1 MEKNIDYENIGRYF
15 SQMYRKGRIF
25 YTQELK
31 KFGLGSGQSIFLFQL
46 YKKDGVT
53 QEELANTLYID
64 KGTTARS
71 LKTLEEQGFIKKE
84 HVISDKRLNMI
95 YLTEKALKLEEEITN
110 ILKKWDG
117 ILSNSLSS
125 EEKET
130 LLQLL
135 KKISDSNGLK

>member
-1 MEKNIDYENIGRYF
+1 MKETIEYENIGRYF

-25 YTQELK
+25 YAHELK

-53 QEELANTLYID
+53 QDELANTLYID

-71 LKTLEEQGFIKKE
+71 LKTLENQGFIKKE
-84 HVISDKRLNMI
+84 NLITDKRSNII
-95 YLTEKALKLEEEITN
+95 YLTPKALKLEKEITN
-110 ILKKWDG
+110 ILRKWDS
-117 ILSNSLSS
+117 ILSSSLSE
-125 EEKET
+125 EEKNT
-130 LLQLL
+130 LLVLL

>member
-1 MEKNIDYENIGRYF
+1 MEKNIDYENVGRYF

-84 HVISDKRLNMI
+84 HVVSDKRLNMI

>member
-46 YKKDGVT
+46 YKKDGIT

-84 HVISDKRLNMI
+84 HVVSDKRLNMI

>member
-84 HVISDKRLNMI
+84 HVVSDKRLNMI

>member
-1 MEKNIDYENIGRYF
+1 MEKDIDYENIGRYF
-15 SQMYRKGRIF
+15 SQMYRKGRVF

-46 YKKDGVT
+46 YKKDRVT

-84 HVISDKRLNMI
+84 HIISDKRLNI
-95 YLTEKALKLEEEITN
+95 ICLTEKALRLEEEITS
-110 ILKKWDG
+110 ILKKWDT
-117 ILSNSLSS
+117 ILSNSLSC
-125 EEKET
+125 EEKNT
-130 LLQLL
+130 LLKLL
-135 KKISDSNGLK
+135 KKISDSNELK

>member
-1 MEKNIDYENIGRYF
+1 MKKNIDYENIGRYF

-46 YKKDGVT
+46 YKKDGIT

-84 HVISDKRLNMI
+84 HIISDKRLNII

-135 KKISDSNGLK
+135 KKISDSNELK

>member
-84 HVISDKRLNMI
+84 HVISDKRLNII

-125 EEKET
+125 EEKDT

>member
-1 MEKNIDYENIGRYF
+1 MKKNIEYENIGRYF

-53 QEELANTLYID
+53 QEELSNILYID

-71 LKTLEEQGFIKKE
+71 LKTLEKQGFIRKE
-84 HVISDKRLNMI
+84 NVINDKRLNII
-95 YLTEKALKLEEEITN
+95 YLTEKALKLENEITD
-110 ILKKWDG
+110 ILKKWDE
-117 ILSNSLSS
+117 ILISSLTSDEKLNLLYLLNKISETNSL
-125 EEKET
+125 K
-130 LLQLL
+130 
-135 KKISDSNGLK
+135 

>member
-1 MEKNIDYENIGRYF
+1 MEKDIDYENIGRYF
-15 SQMYRKGRIF
+15 SQMYRKGRVF
-25 YTQELK
+25 YAQELK

-84 HVISDKRLNMI
+84 HIISDKRLNI
-95 YLTEKALKLEEEITN
+95 ICLTEKALILEEEITS
-110 ILKKWDG
+110 ILKKWDT
-117 ILSNSLSS
+117 ILSNSLSC
-125 EEKET
+125 EEKST
-130 LLQLL
+130 LLKLL
-135 KKISDSNGLK
+135 KKISDSNELK

>member
-84 HVISDKRLNMI
+84 HVISDKRLNII